1 MDLTS
6 TTTHTLTFTDEEKVQ
21 IAQALS
27 EALNALSKKD
37 AAGEAYNWRSNPEYL
52 RDLRNHLDP
61 ASPPGG
67 RRLPQG

>member
-21 IAQALS
+21 IAQ
-27 EALNALSKKD
+27 ALSKKD